1 MRIGLDVDDVL
12 TPCTDIILQKLHEM
26 GYEFEDAD
34 ISWDFSS
41 YGPEIQNAAHELIQ
55 EGFFFS
61 RQEPMDGAR
70 EMIQALL
77 DRGHEVFFVSAV
89 SPNHMSIRGKQL
101 MEWFPM
107 VPQKNIILGSRKD
120 LVKLD
125 ILLDDAPHNIRQS
138 AARYPVLFLRKYNQH
153 MKPNHLSVVNYPNFL
168 KLVDFLDGMKGKLN
182 KTKLVCLVGPSASG
196 KTTIADELIGSGLF
210 VTARSTTTRPIRPEE
225 PEDSYEFVTE
235 ELFRQYV
242 ANGDFVEH
250 VQYGVYQYGLRKPV
264 IDAAL
269 ATGKPVV
276 LVMDIGG
283 ANAIKHIYGEEAQ
296 RIFILRDKRDILT
309 ALLERDVP
317 IADKVSR
324 IMTMDVEYANESQC
338 DRTVHNRDIH
348 ETVKQIM
355 DIVKE

>member
-1 MRIGLDVDDVL
+1 MKIGLDVDDVL
-12 TPCTDIILQKLHEM
+12 VPCTDIILQKLHEM
-26 GYEFEDAD
+26 GYEFDDAD
-34 ISWDFSS
+34 ISWDFST
-41 YGPEIQNAAHELIQ
+41 YGPEIQKMAHKLIQ
-55 EGFFFS
+55 EGFFFHK
-61 RQEPMDGAR
+61 QEPMDGAK

-89 SPNHMSIRGKQL
+89 SPYKMSIRGGQL
-101 MEWFPM
+101 VKWFPM
-107 VPQKNIILGSRKD
+107 VPQGNIILGSRKD
-120 LVKLD
+120 RVKLD

-138 AARYPVLFLRKYNQH
+138 AARYPVLFLRRYNQH
-153 MKPNHLSVVNYPNFL
+153 MKPDHLSVANYPEFL
-168 KLVDFLDGMKGKLN
+168 KLVDFLDGIKGKLN

-210 VTARSTTTRPIRPEE
+210 VTAQSSTTRPIRPEE
-225 PEDSYEFVTE
+225 PENSYEFITD
-235 ELFRQYV
+235 ELFQQYIE
-242 ANGDFVEH
+242 NGEFVEH
-250 VQYGVYQYGLRKPV
+250 VQYGVYQYGLRKSV

-283 ANAIKHIYGEEAQ
+283 ANAIKRIYGEEAQ
-296 RIFILRDKRDILT
+296 RIFILRDKKDILT

-338 DRTVHNRDIH
+338 DQTVHNRDIH
-348 ETVKQIM
+348 EAVKQIM
-355 DIVKE
+355 DMVKE